1 LLRSSIRTLLMR
13 RAQPRRQVP
22 EPGTFALTFD
32 DGPDARFTPQVL
44 DLLAERG
51 ALATFF
57 VVGRS
62 VEEHPELVRR
72 IVAEGHGIGSHTWS
86 HPELLG
92 LSFAR
97 LLRECRHGR
106 RAVERIAGHPVPAYR
121 PPKGHW
127 DGRGA
132 TAAIALGIRPWFWTQ
147 DPRDWEAEASA
158 EGILAG
164 LESLGSGDVV
174 LLHDGIQSPP
184 DPASRDRSATV
195 DALGPLLDLA
205 AARGLRP
212 VRLAEP

>member
-1 LLRSSIRTLLMR
+1 MR

-32 DGPDARFTPQVL
+32 DGPDERFTPQVL

-62 VEEHPELVRR
+62 AEAHPELVRR
-72 IVAEGHGIGSHTWS
+72 IVAEGHGLGSHTWS

-92 LSFAR
+92 LPFAR
-97 LLRECRHGR
+97 LLRECRRGR
-106 RAVERIAGHPVPAYR
+106 RAVEQAAGRPVSSYR

-127 DGRGA
+127 DARGA
-132 TAAIALGIRPWFWTQ
+132 AVATALRLRPWVWTQ
-147 DPRDWEAEASA
+147 DPRDWEAGKSA
-158 EGILAG
+158 EEIVAG
-164 LESLGSGDVV
+164 LGSLRSGDVV

-184 DPASRDRSATV
+184 DPSARDRSATV
-195 DALGPLLDLA
+195 AGLGPLLDLA
-205 AARGLRP
+205 ADRGLRP
-212 VRLAEP
+212 VRLEES